1 MDVLFVK
8 ILNGEATLRP
18 CLDWRILGRNPRFYR
33 SPEIYRSILV
43 SVLGWPFSFTP
54 LPGFGPRLE
63 TTRIISA
70 PFSFPGV

>member
-8 ILNGEATLRP
+8 ILNGEATLRT

-33 SPEIYRSILV
+33 RYRSILV

-54 LPGFGPRLE
+54 LPGFGPRPE
-63 TTRIISA
+63 TTRTISA